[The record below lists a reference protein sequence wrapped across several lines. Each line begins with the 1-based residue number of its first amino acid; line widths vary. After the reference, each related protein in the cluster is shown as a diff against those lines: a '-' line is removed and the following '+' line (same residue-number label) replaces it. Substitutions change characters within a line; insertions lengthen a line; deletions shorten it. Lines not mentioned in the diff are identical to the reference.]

1 MDAKTQHLLSA
12 PPLGLLIA
20 LATPNSVA
28 FFIQS
33 FVSMT
38 EVWVVGTLGTAPLAA
53 IALAFP
59 LLMLMQTLPGGALGG
74 AVASSIARALGA
86 GKPERAERLLWHAI
100 AIAAAGAAS
109 ILLVF
114 ALGGRP
120 FLRFL
125 GGSGDILSL
134 AYSYGLILCGGGL
147 FLWLIGVLTAIFR
160 GMGDMRFPA
169 GMMILNACLQIPLS
183 ICLVLGAF
191 GLPALGVVGAAV
203 SAVSVSALVSLI
215 MLLRLTLGNT
225 LIRLRRHPQLF
236 STELFGD
243 ILGVFAPASLSP
255 LLTVATIVSLTAIV
269 GTFGERALAGY
280 GIGSRIEFLMIPLIF
295 GLGAAMTSLVGMA
308 MGAGDPARAERIGW
322 IGSAAASVLAGT
334 IGLLLAVTAN
344 LWIPVFTQDP
354 EIHAAALGYMRIVA
368 PCFAFMGLGFS
379 LYFASQGAGAMLWP
393 VAATCTRIVVA
404 LGGALLLTRVLGLGL
419 EGVYYAAALAMILYG
434 LVIAAALR
442 LGAWRR

>member
-1 MDAKTQHLLSA
+1 
-12 PPLGLLIA
+12 
-20 LATPNSVA
+20 
-28 FFIQS
+28 
-33 FVSMT
+33 
-38 EVWVVGTLGTAPLAA
+38 
-53 IALAFP
+53 
-59 LLMLMQTLPGGALGG
+59 
-74 AVASSIARALGA
+74 
-86 GKPERAERLLWHAI
+86 
-100 AIAAAGAAS
+100 
-109 ILLVF
+109 
-114 ALGGRP
+114 
-120 FLRFL
+120 
-125 GGSGDILSL
+125 
-134 AYSYGLILCGGGL
+134 
-147 FLWLIGVLTAIFR
+147 VLTAIFR

-269 GTFGERALAGY
+269 GTFGEKALAGY

-308 MGAGDPARAERIGW
+308 MGAGDQARAERIGW